1 MSSVKTVVN
10 CELVGVMGCEPLR
23 LIRRKSSR
31 MVQGDSGQ
39 GVCRP
44 RHHEDKQSVN
54 LSMSFMANFTA
65 ADPLRI
71 YFD

>member
-1 MSSVKTVVN
+1 MSGVKTAVN
-10 CELVGVMGCEPLR
+10 CELVGVMGREPLR
-23 LIRRKSSR
+23 LLRIKSSQ

-44 RHHEDKQSVN
+44 QHHEDKRSVN

-65 ADPLRI
+65 ADLLRI

>member
-1 MSSVKTVVN
+1 
-10 CELVGVMGCEPLR
+10 
-23 LIRRKSSR
+23 